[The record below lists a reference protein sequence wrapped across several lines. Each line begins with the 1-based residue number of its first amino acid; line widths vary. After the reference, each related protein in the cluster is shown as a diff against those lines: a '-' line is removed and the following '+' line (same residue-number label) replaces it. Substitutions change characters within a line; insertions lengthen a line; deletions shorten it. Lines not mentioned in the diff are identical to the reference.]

1 MKLGSNEV
9 EPPQDELFQQ
19 LMAQNQ
25 RALFYYILSMVPRTT
40 DAEEI
45 LQETNVTLLRNSQ
58 DFERGTNFKAW
69 AFRVAYFVSMQHR
82 QRKHREALT
91 FDSDLVDTLAEE
103 ASDGLELA
111 ETRWS
116 AFKYC
121 LQKLRP
127 ADSGLLMDYY
137 KAGTDRAS
145 LANTA
150 KRPLGSIYKSIS
162 RIRKTLLQC
171 VTRRISLEDFA

>member
-1 MKLGSNEV
+1 
-9 EPPQDELFQQ
+9 
-19 LMAQNQ
+19 
-25 RALFYYILSMVPRTT
+25 
-40 DAEEI
+40 
-45 LQETNVTLLRNSQ
+45 VTLLRNWQ
-58 DFERGTNFKAW
+58 DFEIGTNFKAW

-82 QRKHREALT
+82 QRKRRDALT
-91 FDSDLVDTLAEE
+91 FDTDLVDTLAEE
-103 ASDGLELA
+103 AQAGAEIA

-116 AFKYC
+116 ALKFC

-127 ADSGLLMDYY
+127 ADRGLLLDYY
-137 KAGTDRAS
+137 KSGADRAHI
-145 LANTA
+145 ANQF